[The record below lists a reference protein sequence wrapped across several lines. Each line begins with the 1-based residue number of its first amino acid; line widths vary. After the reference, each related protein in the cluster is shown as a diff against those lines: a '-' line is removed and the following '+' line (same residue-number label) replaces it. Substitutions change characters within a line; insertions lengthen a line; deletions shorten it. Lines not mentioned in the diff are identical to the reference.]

1 MIDAAWANVR
11 FVACPVCGSWCQSP
25 RIAAQSLTAWY
36 DSEQY
41 QGAPGVAG
49 SAYVDYVG
57 DEAERVAEARHRY
70 RRDLAPYLPPGHGR
84 VLEVGCAT
92 GSLLSVVREAGHDVA
107 GIDLSPRFAAVARQ
121 RYGLDVIVADVL
133 SAEIPGDRF
142 DLVVLLGTLSNLPD
156 VPAFLRRLRGLLRF
170 PGTLVFNYPAAD
182 SLAARIYGRK
192 FWMFAPSVSTFM
204 TEQGCRSA
212 LEQAGF
218 TIIRTA
224 TDRQMPS
231 TQKLLKH
238 AGLASLL
245 PVFRAI
251 RLDHRALPFPVPVPG
266 VRVVWARPNDR
277 VVP

>member
-1 MIDAAWANVR
+1 MR
-11 FVACPVCGSWCQSP
+11 G
-25 RIAAQSLTAWY
+25 
-36 DSEQY
+36 
-41 QGAPGVAG
+41 
-49 SAYVDYVG
+49 
-57 DEAERVAEARHRY
+57 EARGTRDEKHEQTGIRSSLIPHPSSL
-70 RRDLAPYLPPGHGR
+70 RREAVLLGLLVAVCLVMGR
-84 VLEVGCAT
+84 LSPVFLRVGNLLDMTRHMVEVGLVALAMT
-92 GSLLSVVREAGHDVA
+92 LVILTA

-156 VPAFLRRLRGLLRF
+156 LPASLRRLRGLLRF

-204 TEQGCRSA
+204 TRRGCRSA

-231 TQKLLKH
+231 TRKLLKH
-238 AGLASLL
+238 SKLTWLL
-245 PVFRAI
+245 PLFRAL
-251 RLDHRALPFPVPVPG
+251 RLEHRALPLPVPVPG
-266 VRVVWARPNDR
+266 VRVVWARPADGGGS
-277 VVP
+277 